1 MGGQYYL
8 VSQLPAFSITQNGP
22 LPVTEEY
29 FLDLCSRFMNKKVL
43 KVLESLTLEPPKEFE
58 KTGFTVLDKWYDF
71 ERSLRIALAYLRALK
86 MKKEFT
92 DPTNLLSKVSPEVM
106 QVARTAMAFE
116 SPLEAEDYL
125 DQIRIE
131 YLTNNLPY
139 DNFSDDA
146 VIAYGLKL
154 KLANRVKK
162 FNEEAGMASYRKI
175 YDRILGEST

>member
-8 VSQLPAFSITQNGP
+8 VSQLPAFSINQNAP

-29 FLDLCSRFMNKKVL
+29 FLELCSRFMNKKAVKVL
-43 KVLESLTLEPPKEFE
+43 KNLSLEPSRQVES
-58 KTGFTVLDKWYDF
+58 TGFAVLDKWYAY
-71 ERSLRIALAYLRALK
+71 ERSLRIALAYLRAQK
-86 MKKEFT
+86 MKKDFV
-92 DPTNLLSKVSPEVM
+92 DPTNLLSGVSPEIM
-106 QVARTAMAFE
+106 QCARTAIAFE

-125 DQIRIE
+125 DQSRID
-131 YLTNNLPY
+131 YLTNILPY
-139 DNFSDDA
+139 DNFSDEA

>member
-8 VSQLPAFSITQNGP
+8 VSQLPAFSITQNAP

-29 FLDLCSRFMNKKVL
+29 FLDLCSRFMNKKAV
-43 KVLESLTLEPPKEFE
+43 KVLQNLSLEPPRQVET
-58 KTGFTVLDKWYDF
+58 TGFSVLDKWYDF
-71 ERSLRIALAYLRALK
+71 ERSLRIALAYLRAQK
-86 MKKEFT
+86 MKKDFI
-92 DPTNLLSKVSPEVM
+92 DPTNLLSKVTPEIM
-106 QVARTAMAFE
+106 QCARTAMAFE

-125 DQIRIE
+125 DQNRID
-131 YLTNNLPY
+131 YLTNILPY
-139 DNFSDDA
+139 DSFSDEA

-175 YDRILGEST
+175 YDQILGEST